1 MLGSVSSLTC
11 QLHPNGRNKG
21 PLHYCL
27 FNNMTEKINWNFDTQ
42 TGEQDAS
49 YLINAYIHLLEGH
62 NRCEVLIQKALED
75 RNHKIAQP
83 SEKNSGPFIATIINQ
98 RLPTRKNLNRSCKD
112 LEKFSMLIPKSPS
125 STFQFYQKKPKL
137 KWPSSDLPELPEDNW
152 LPGVT
157 QLN

>member
-1 MLGSVSSLTC
+1 
-11 QLHPNGRNKG
+11 
-21 PLHYCL
+21 
-27 FNNMTEKINWNFDTQ
+27 MTEKINWNFDTQ

-137 KWPSSDLPELPEDNW
+137 KWPSSDLPELPEDN
-152 LPGVT
+152 
-157 QLN
+157 